1 MVEVMQKPSG
11 SDELSGDFEQRVSVF
26 AAVINQQDEIE
37 LVMAMAQRN
46 GWRVRQSSRRS
57 APADG
62 VETTGLLIDIWLN
75 GDWRSAAS
83 EATRRVEDLAE
94 RKKLGLWVRDAALV
108 DYPRTDTKRYV
119 VSGAPQRSGLGGWLY
134 IAQSLIATTGTRRLI
149 QAPEGTPDDV
159 VREELERYDLGQP
172 FDPECHSFRPVRD
185 VAHPNP
191 GAEGWLLSAASL
203 LVIALCCNA
212 ITRTSGFGWLL
223 PSLVAIAASF
233 LWVRN
238 FGPVSAMGW
247 LVCGSFIILL
257 GTVGAFTGKYY
268 SGPPKL
274 LGGLFVVSIGLLIAK
289 GAWFAIRGSWFIR
302 NAVWTAPLT
311 ITLLAPTMPWLG
323 ELILTE
329 YLGQFGIPASAVTI
343 STIWK
348 ILVAA
353 GPILA
358 SAILIFIFF
367 GIAGWARYFHLIDRY
382 NQVLV
387 SIASAGVALVC
398 VLSSLQFGI
407 SRADSA
413 ASRAI
418 VVARDGQNPASYFG
432 LQGILVC
439 LEPIRTPIPVL
450 FGPFPTKQVVLSFAP
465 AGDRL
470 WVWDPGSIGAQNY
483 GAHAISVQLQDV
495 TVVRAVG
502 QPATCPFSAT
512 ESQDTSAIH

>member
-1 MVEVMQKPSG
+1 M
-11 SDELSGDFEQRVSVF
+11 
-26 AAVINQQDEIE
+26 
-37 LVMAMAQRN
+37 
-46 GWRVRQSSRRS
+46 
-57 APADG
+57 
-62 VETTGLLIDIWLN
+62 
-75 GDWRSAAS
+75 
-83 EATRRVEDLAE
+83 
-94 RKKLGLWVRDAALV
+94 
-108 DYPRTDTKRYV
+108 
-119 VSGAPQRSGLGGWLY
+119 
-134 IAQSLIATTGTRRLI
+134 
-149 QAPEGTPDDV
+149 
-159 VREELERYDLGQP
+159 REELERYDLGQP

-247 LVCGSFIILL
+247 LVCGSFIILCGIFRCVHREIL
-257 GTVGAFTGKYY
+257 FWSTQVL
-268 SGPPKL
+268 P
-274 LGGLFVVSIGLLIAK
+274 GGLFVVSIGLLIAK

-302 NAVWTAPLT
+302 NAWAMVPLT

-470 WVWDPGSIGAQNY
+470 WVWDPG
-483 GAHAISVQLQDV
+483 
-495 TVVRAVG
+495 
-502 QPATCPFSAT
+502 
-512 ESQDTSAIH
+512 